1 MRKLFV
7 FCIFFHFVQCSAFA
21 QDKID
26 FLATQKPA
34 PVEPAPRQ
42 TAPRQTAPRQGAP
55 QQELP
60 PITAPQQRATQQ
72 AEPKSDPFVDE
83 AAPSPLGDLNLDS
96 NQSFNF
102 NDSANTQFSNTSDFQ
117 SSIASN
123 SNFRGASPQMIG
135 DFGGGSLMKTIGG
148 GSYSNLLT
156 VPIPLAGGSRR
167 IKIAE
172 NNQVM
177 PEDRI
182 YGTFNYF
189 HNAYKAIGSGG
200 VDYSYPITVV
210 DSESLAQYTFGFE
223 KKFCAWGTPFSIDVR
238 MPFTG
243 GVSQD
248 VVNSGPVRD
257 TRAVLGTGSMGNL
270 STAFKI
276 YLLEVKQTSIS
287 GGLGMSL
294 PTGSLASAATF
305 LTVPDSMNNPQH
317 LANLI
322 DVDNSAVHLMPF
334 LGAYRQIGNSSWL
347 QAFTQIDVA
356 TGGNKGRQLQFADND
371 LNGSYETLL
380 RADDFVL
387 NEQNLLYADIS
398 LGKWWYRNVCQC
410 SRPECTCRKRGLTGV
425 ASILELHYT
434 GSLNDADAYLSEGN
448 ANQFDVLNLTTGLTF
463 EFNEQLRI
471 NLAGVF
477 PLRDRGLDANGRHED
492 RFFDSEFSL
501 QVNYFR

>member
-1 MRKLFV
+1 
-7 FCIFFHFVQCSAFA
+7 
-21 QDKID
+21 
-26 FLATQKPA
+26 
-34 PVEPAPRQ
+34 
-42 TAPRQTAPRQGAP
+42 
-55 QQELP
+55 
-60 PITAPQQRATQQ
+60 
-72 AEPKSDPFVDE
+72 
-83 AAPSPLGDLNLDS
+83 
-96 NQSFNF
+96 
-102 NDSANTQFSNTSDFQ
+102 
-117 SSIASN
+117 
-123 SNFRGASPQMIG
+123 
-135 DFGGGSLMKTIGG
+135 MKTIGG

-189 HNAYKAIGSGG
+189 HNAYEAIGSGG
-200 VDYSYPITVV
+200 VDYSYPVTVV
-210 DSESLAQYTFGFE
+210 DSESLAQYTVGFE

-243 GVSQD
+243 GVSQE
-248 VVNSGPVRD
+248 VVNSGSVRD
-257 TRAVLGTGSMGNL
+257 TRADLETGSMGNL

-305 LTVPDSMNNPQH
+305 LTVPDSANNPQH
-317 LANLI
+317 LANFI

-347 QAFTQIDVA
+347 QAFTQIDFA

-371 LNGSYETLL
+371 LDEIYETLL
-380 RADDFVL
+380 SDDDFIL

-398 LGKWWYRNVCQC
+398 LGKWWYRNVSQC
-410 SRPECTCRKRGLTGV
+410 SRPGCTRRKRGLTGV

-448 ANQFDVLNLTTGLTF
+448 ANQFNVLNLTTGLTF